1 MIMKHKLDFWE
12 ELKAQKIEDVPTL
25 LSHLQNKAYLESD
38 KGKQLLQALGISL
51 ENYMLYCELPDQ
63 YRYLTG
69 EHNE

>member
-51 ENYMLYCELPDQ
+51 ENYMLYCELPEAACDIF
-63 YRYLTG
+63 T
-69 EHNE
+69 